1 MSMAATAA
9 AADSPYVAVTAA
21 EKRETGMLASQVVTA
36 YRTGRLSILCD
47 LLSQVDVT
55 RQYGSPARCRSAMSR
70 AGNPC
75 ARRCS
80 YRVAMVVGAYLT
92 DRDRLLRRKTIAWLY
107 VVRGHPGFTGPSELE
122 LRFRKR
128 QGRWFLLADVIEAG
142 PGR

>member
-21 EKRETGMLASQVVTA
+21 ERRETGILADRVVTA

-47 LLSQVDVT
+47 LLSPADVT
-55 RQYGSPARCRSAMSR
+55 RLHGSSARCRSAMSR
-70 AGNPC
+70 TSNPC

-128 QGRWFLLADVIEAG
+128 QGRWFLLGDVIEAG
-142 PGR
+142 HGR

>member
-1 MSMAATAA
+1 MSMAATAV

-21 EKRETGMLASQVVTA
+21 ERRETGILADRVVTA

-47 LLSQVDVT
+47 LLSPADVT
-55 RQYGSPARCRSAMSR
+55 RLHGSPARCRSAMSR
-70 AGNPC
+70 TRNPC

-92 DRDRLLRRKTIAWLY
+92 HRDRLLRRKTIAWLY

>member
-1 MSMAATAA
+1 
-9 AADSPYVAVTAA
+9 
-21 EKRETGMLASQVVTA
+21 
-36 YRTGRLSILCD
+36 
-47 LLSQVDVT
+47 
-55 RQYGSPARCRSAMSR
+55 
-70 AGNPC
+70 
-75 ARRCS
+75 
-80 YRVAMVVGAYLT
+80 MVVGAYLT